1 MSTISGEI
9 PLLAGVGS
17 VIGPEYPRLLL
28 LFRTAVVLYVVM
40 PALYAGGVA
49 HLRAPVSPRDF
60 TAGSA
65 AGKARALPADRM
77 SPPVFGRFPLLGKL
91 KPGVFARGMPP
102 GEPRKRAAPGAFLC
116 GRGASP
122 ARN

>member
-1 MSTISGEI
+1 MRADFHPCGALVTISGEI

-49 HLRAPVSPRDF
+49 HYE
-60 TAGSA
+60 GSC
-65 AGKARALPADRM
+65 LPEGFYCR
-77 SPPVFGRFPLLGKL
+77 
-91 KPGVFARGMPP
+91 
-102 GEPRKRAAPGAFLC
+102 
-116 GRGASP
+116 
-122 ARN
+122 